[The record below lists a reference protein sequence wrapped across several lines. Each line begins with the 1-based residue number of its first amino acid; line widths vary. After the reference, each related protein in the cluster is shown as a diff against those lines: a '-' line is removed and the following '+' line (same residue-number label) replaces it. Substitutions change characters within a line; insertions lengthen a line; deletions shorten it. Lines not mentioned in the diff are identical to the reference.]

1 MLKLYLR
8 FNECQPIIC
17 LKRYAYKKKSTRER
31 GETPKRRPIQIMKKV
46 LKSDLSYVAYA
57 LTNHLCFL

>member
-1 MLKLYLR
+1 ML
-8 FNECQPIIC
+8 I
-17 LKRYAYKKKSTRER
+17 KKKSTRER

-57 LTNHLCFL
+57 LTNYLCFL

>member
-1 MLKLYLR
+1 ML
-8 FNECQPIIC
+8 I
-17 LKRYAYKKKSTRER
+17 KKKSTRER

-57 LTNHLCFL
+57 LTNHLFLVINMMINIKPSKRYLQ

>member
-1 MLKLYLR
+1 MSAY
-8 FNECQPIIC
+8 IC
-17 LKRYAYKKKSTRER
+17 LKRYAYKKKKSTRER

-57 LTNHLCFL
+57 LTNYLCFL